1 MIEVFRNIASF
12 YGGELLAPRPIRK
25 IYPLLA
31 ARDCLFSILATTFH
45 IWRASLHPQSEDAPC
60 CGDRDPFV
68 FSLLS
73 KNVNIIA
80 QRTLILP
87 VSLCAC
93 GDTRWR
99 SWWTHCA
106 TSRKVA
112 GSVPIGV
119 LGIFHW
125 HNLSGRTVSMHS
137 TQPQTQMITRNIFC
151 GVKSAGA

>member
-1 MIEVFRNIASF
+1 MSEVFRNIVTF
-12 YGGELLAPRPIRK
+12 YGEELLAPRPIRK

-31 ARDCLFSILATTFH
+31 ARDCLFSILAATLH

-60 CGDRDPFV
+60 CGDRDPICLQFAI
-68 FSLLS
+68 
-73 KNVNIIA
+73 KKCKYCG
-80 QRTLILP
+80 QRTIILP

-93 GDTRWR
+93 DDARWR

-119 LGIFHW
+119 MGIIHW
-125 HNLSGRTVSMHS
+125 RNLSGRTVSVHS
-137 TQPQTQMITRNIFC
+137 TQPLTQMITINIFC
-151 GVKSAGA
+151 GVRSAGA